1 MRPRPDWFAVKPSN
15 ARITRL
21 VEPSVDAMI
30 RANLWLIEGA
40 RLDVVI
46 DTGNGLA
53 PLSPVL
59 ARLRSEPDKPLLAM
73 VTHGHMDHAGG
84 LHEFEQ
90 RSGHALDAPEIRNI
104 HPLLRGDDVW
114 PSVARQSEEAG
125 YPVPPL
131 LIDRPPRPGFD
142 PARWRPV
149 GTTLTRTA
157 DEGDVVDLG
166 DRGLSVLHL
175 PGHTPGSIG
184 LWDEERAMLFSGDA
198 VYAEEPIIDTT
209 PTSNVDDYVRTMER
223 LRHLRVDVVHPGH
236 DESFGGELLLT
247 ICDRYLLRR
256 VRSPRRNEG
265 ADRATRP
272 Q

>member
-1 MRPRPDWFAVKPSN
+1 MRAGPDWFAVEPSD
-15 ARITRL
+15 AGIIRL
-21 VEPSVDAMI
+21 DEPSVDAMI
-30 RANLWLIEGA
+30 HANLWLIEGA
-40 RLDVVI
+40 RLDLVI

-73 VTHGHMDHAGG
+73 VTHGHMDHVGG

-90 RSGHALDAPEIRNI
+90 RAGHALDVPEIRNI

-149 GTTLTRTA
+149 GTTLTRTV
-157 DEGDVVDLG
+157 DEGDLLDLG
-166 DRGLSVLHL
+166 DRVLSVLHL

-209 PTSNVDDYVRTMER
+209 PTSDVDDYVRTMER
-223 LRHLRVDVVHPGH
+223 LRSLRVEVVHPGH
-236 DESFGGELLLT
+236 DESFGGELLST

-256 VRSPRRNEG
+256 
-265 ADRATRP
+265 ATIAETK
-272 Q
+272 